1 MTKPARSTS
10 DRTDKREVILQAA
23 LELFAEFGFHGTP
36 MPLVAERANV
46 GAGTIYRYFD
56 SKEALA
62 NAVYQ
67 RAKLLLY
74 ETLVKDFPEDLPARQ
89 QFHVFWQ
96 RLINFAIENPLAF
109 QFLEFH
115 DHVSY
120 LDESSQAVAAKLWE
134 PGCSFFEKTNQQQ
147 ITKPMPPKLL
157 IAIVWGMFT
166 GIVKVSYRGHFE
178 LDPEV
183 IAQTERACWEAVR
196 Y

>member
-1 MTKPARSTS
+1 MSQPSKLMSNRS
-10 DRTDKREVILQAA
+10 DKRELILQAA
-23 LELFAEFGFHGTP
+23 LELFAELGFYGTP
-36 MPLVAERANV
+36 VPLVAERAKV

-62 NAVYQ
+62 NEVYQ

-74 ETLVKDFPEDLPARQ
+74 ETLVQDFPQHLPARQ

-96 RLINFAIENPLAF
+96 RLLNFAIENPLVF

-115 DHVSY
+115 DHLPY

-134 PGCSFFEKTNQQQ
+134 PGCIFFENTNQQQ
-147 ITKPMPPKLL
+147 ITKPIPAKLL
-157 IAIVWGMFT
+157 VAIVWGMFT
-166 GIVKVSYRGHFE
+166 GIVKISYRGHFQ
-178 LDPEV
+178 LDPEILV
-183 IAQTERACWEAVR
+183 QTEQACWEAIR